1 MEDLKSNLKQIRA
14 CGYTCEAGPLENNVA
29 FTELTAMAE
38 VIDVLYFLYACEIN
52 CRIQSF
58 FDRGWEVRIGD
69 AMNGFEASAEF
80 DTLEEVAVWLQETAV
95 KLYPKMNII
104 GECEE

>member
-1 MEDLKSNLKQIRA
+1 MEDLKSNLEQIRA
-14 CGYTCEAGPLENNVA
+14 CGYTCEAGPLENNIA

-38 VIDVLYFLYACEIN
+38 VVDVLYFLYACEIN

-69 AMNGFEASAEF
+69 ALNGFEASAEF